1 MPLGLLNTQGY
12 HSIILDISL
21 IFRIVKY
28 LYFSII
34 RINIFFSFINQI
46 LWSSTMLTDMVT
58 ETYSHRVP

>member
-1 MPLGLLNTQGY
+1 MPLGLLNTQGH

-34 RINIFFSFINQI
+34 RTNIFFSFINQI
-46 LWSSTMLTDMVT
+46 VWSPTMLTDVT
-58 ETYSHRVP
+58 ETHSHGVP